1 MSVSPSDAVDPAEIG
16 ETGEG
21 VASEH
26 AAAEGA
32 PDETAVGSSSSWRDM
47 LLSTSPEKP
56 LGATESP
63 WDPDLGG
70 PTRIYRGLQK
80 MADFDG
86 MPAIGDLV
94 IGAAETVVGFEP
106 DGGDGADTDGGDQEA
121 SSDGGDQEPH
131 EGATGMSAEQLEG
144 IQ

>member
-86 MPAIGDLV
+86 MPAIADLV
-94 IGAAETVVGFEP
+94 IGAVETVVAFEP
-106 DGGDGADTDGGDQEA
+106 DGGDDADEENADDDQDDGGDVE
-121 SSDGGDQEPH
+121 
-131 EGATGMSAEQLEG
+131 EGATGLSPEQLSEENL
-144 IQ
+144 